1 LLGPNVPLAVQYVM
15 QPTCIY
21 QCADSCR
28 AAMFDHFTL
37 NTCQLTSLRN
47 RTFAPPAASLSRAL
61 SPPDLECHSKQCPD
75 CLEGGHSRV

>member
-1 LLGPNVPLAVQYVM
+1 
-15 QPTCIY
+15 
-21 QCADSCR
+21 
-28 AAMFDHFTL
+28 MFDHFTL